1 MKYRSYVIVLLLVGS
16 FWYVPAQV
24 QAQTL
29 AVESTDRAVLL
40 EIIEV
45 LQQEI
50 RLLQKQLQ
58 YQLIWT
64 DSTLLVGKTHTA
76 FEDSH
81 NVLAK
86 YSATNRSDVL
96 EIANLSHRQYF
107 LRVLDVIPVEYSEII
122 AEFVVFDGDNVMYD
136 AHVETIAPL
145 HKMWQYAIHVD
156 MLIRPNSAANTEL
169 IIHELAHLISYEEM
183 VGVPKPATQHCA
195 EYFDALGCPAGNSYL
210 NQFVRSFWSAADLE
224 RAQRFARN
232 DNSDEVSRY
241 YRLNQAQYVTDYAAS
256 SPEEDFAESFVYFI
270 LDIPVRGDV
279 AQDKVAFFAQH
290 PGLLDSK
297 ADILQSI

>member
-1 MKYRSYVIVLLLVGS
+1 MKYRRCVIALLLVGS

-29 AVESTDRAVLL
+29 AVEATDRAVLL
-40 EIIEV
+40 EIIER

-50 RLLQKQLQ
+50 RLLQKKLQ

-64 DSTLLVGKTHTA
+64 DSASLVGKPHTA

-96 EIANLSHRQYF
+96 EITNRNHRQYF
-107 LRVLDVIPVEYSEII
+107 LRVLDVIPVEYEAAI
-122 AEFVVFDGDNVMYD
+122 AEFVVFDGDDVMYD
-136 AHVETIAPL
+136 AYVETIAPL
-145 HKMWQYAIHVD
+145 HETWQYAIHAD
-156 MLIRPNSAANTEL
+156 MLARPNSAANTEL
-169 IIHELAHLISYEEM
+169 IIHELAHIISYEEII
-183 VGVPKPATQHCA
+183 GVPKPATQNCA
-195 EYFDALGCPAGNSYL
+195 EYFSTFGCPAENSFL
-210 NQFVRSFWSAADLE
+210 NQFVRSFWSTTDLE

-232 DNSDEVSRY
+232 ESLDKVSRY
-241 YRLNQAQYVTDYAAS
+241 YELNQTQYVTDYAAS

-270 LDIPVRGDV
+270 LGIPVRGDG
-279 AQDKVAFFAQH
+279 AQEKVAFFAQY